1 MATNNSTN
9 DGTRTLHG
17 IFIGQDSAAPVFT
30 VLTDGQLLIGS
41 TGSDP
46 VATSITSGP
55 GITVTPGAGT
65 LMISSSGS
73 GGFVWNDT
81 TGTAQTLAAGN
92 AYAADNSSLVTF
104 TLPTVAAFGDSY
116 LIAGL
121 NLGGWIVQQASGQS
135 IHLGNATT
143 TTTTGSLASTNQYD
157 SLFITCLVANT
168 VFTAYGV
175 TGNITVV

>member
-41 TGSDP
+41 TGNDP
-46 VATSITSGP
+46 VGALLTGGA
-55 GITVTPGAGT
+55 GIVVTPGAGT
-65 LMISSSGS
+65 LTISGAA
-73 GGFVWNDT
+73 GGFTWNDI
-81 TGTAQTLAAGN
+81 TGTAQTLASGN
-92 AYAADNSSLVTF
+92 GYASNNASLVTF
-104 TLPTVAAFGDSY
+104 TLPTLAAFGETY

-121 NLGGWIVQQASGQS
+121 NLGGWTVQQASGQT

-143 TTTTGSLASTNQYD
+143 TLTTGSLSSTNQYD

-168 VFTAYGV
+168 VFTAYAV